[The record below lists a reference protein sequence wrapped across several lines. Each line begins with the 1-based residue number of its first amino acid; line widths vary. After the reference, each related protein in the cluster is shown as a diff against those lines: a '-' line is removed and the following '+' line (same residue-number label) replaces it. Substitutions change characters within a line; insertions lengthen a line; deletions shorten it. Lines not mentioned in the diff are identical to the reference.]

1 MSKTIKD
8 ITASVR
14 AKLAIIA
21 KKEQRSFDSVLLL
34 YMQER
39 ILYRLSISKYC
50 ERFILKGGLLIFMLT
65 EYKGRPTK
73 DIDFLAEQI
82 SNDIENIRKAFS
94 EICNVQCEDDGL
106 VFSGDEIEVEEIK
119 KDVEYH
125 GIRVK
130 TNCFLGN
137 ARKVLQL
144 DVGFGD
150 VVVPRPQM
158 MECPILLDMKAP
170 VIKVYSLESII
181 SEKFQAMI
189 SLSVIN
195 SRMKDFYDIFTL
207 LNTNSFDGRKLQGAV
222 DETLQTRHTVIEREN
237 IIFTEEFMKDV
248 NRIKMWKAFLRKINS
263 ANIEF
268 DEVMREIIIFLK
280 PIYDVI
286 VHEEEFLE
294 FWDHDKKQWS
304 KHKNNIEK

>member
-14 AKLAIIA
+14 ARLAIIA

-94 EICNVQCEDDGL
+94 DICNVQCEDDGL

-137 ARKVLQL
+137 ARKVLHL
-144 DVGFGD
+144 DIGFGD
-150 VVVPRPQM
+150 VVVPKAQM

-207 LNTNSFDGRKLQGAV
+207 LNSNNFDGRKLQDAV
-222 DETLQTRHTVIEREN
+222 NETLQTRHTIIEREN
-237 IIFTEEFMKDV
+237 IIFTEEFMKDED
-248 NRIKMWKAFLRKINS
+248 RIKMWKAFLRKINS
-263 ANIEF
+263 TNIEF
-268 DEVMREIIIFLK
+268 DEVMRKIVIFLK

-286 VHEEEFLE
+286 VHEGEFFE
-294 FWDHDKKQWS
+294 FWDHDKKQWG
-304 KHKNNIEK
+304 KYK